1 VDNGVGNLIFFR
13 HNYVFDTRRSWA
25 KAIFGPGQNFSPR
38 RPKLTF
44 AMPITTFPEER
55 ETKRLALLDAV
66 ESLRGV
72 IDAGVEETERIGTL
86 PQTTVDAIHEAGLFA
101 YKSARV
107 LGGAEADA
115 MTQLDVVEAAS
126 RIDAAAGWC
135 IMIGSGTLSG
145 IAAFLSEDAV
155 KEIFID
161 GKFPRA
167 AGAAAASGRAIPV
180 EGGYRVTGR
189 WAFSSGIRHSHYLG
203 MGAMTADGKSEPKQ
217 IRVVVPTSEA
227 TIHDN
232 WDVVGLR
239 GTGSNDF
246 SLDDVFVPDR
256 FTWSGAESKPL
267 RGGPNFYLGRPGMQV
282 TGHYGVVLGIA
293 RRALDEITELAKTK
307 KRGYRGS
314 EALIADRG
322 SFQRFLGESDSRLR
336 AAKALC
342 VEVLEEAWALVT
354 RDIMPPPELQVRM
367 RSACTYATEEASDV
381 VSQAFRFGGGSAM
394 YTSHPLQKCLRDV
407 HGAAQHNMVSDR
419 AYENHGQ
426 FMLGF
431 PDADPMG

>member
-1 VDNGVGNLIFFR
+1 MTLALPTAT
-13 HNYVFDTRRSWA
+13 Y
-25 KAIFGPGQNFSPR
+25 
-38 RPKLTF
+38 
-44 AMPITTFPEER
+44 PEER
-55 ETKRLALLDAV
+55 EAKRQALLNAV

-72 IDAGVEETERIGTL
+72 IEAGIEETEKIGTL
-86 PQTTVDAIHEAGLFA
+86 PQATVDAIQSAGLFA

-107 LGGAEADA
+107 LGGAQADA
-115 MTQLDVVEAAS
+115 MTQLDVIEATS

-135 IMIGSGTLSG
+135 IMIGSGTISG
-145 IAAFLSEDAV
+145 IAAFLAEEAI

-167 AGAAAASGRAIPV
+167 AGAAAASGQATPV
-180 EGGYRVTGR
+180 EGGYRVSGR

-203 MGAMTADGKSEPKQ
+203 MGAMAIDGQSEPKQ
-217 IRVVVPTSEA
+217 IRVVVPTSQA

-246 SLDDVFVPDR
+246 SLDNVFVPER
-256 FTWSGAESKPL
+256 FTWGGSESKPL

-282 TGHYGVVLGIA
+282 TGHCGVVLGIA
-293 RRALDEITELAKTK
+293 RRALDEITEIAKTK
-307 KRGYRGS
+307 KRGYRGT
-314 EALIADRG
+314 EDLISNRG
-322 SFQRFLGESDSRLR
+322 SFQRFLGQSDARLR

-342 VEVLEEAWALVT
+342 VDVLEEAWELVT
-354 RDIMPPPELQVRM
+354 KDIMPPPELQVRM
-367 RSACTYATEEASDV
+367 RSASTYATEESSDI

-394 YTSHPLQKCLRDV
+394 FATHPLQKCLRDV

-419 AYENHGQ
+419 SYENHGQ

>member
-1 VDNGVGNLIFFR
+1 MTLAL
-13 HNYVFDTRRSWA
+13 SA
-25 KAIFGPGQNFSPR
+25 AIFPV
-38 RPKLTF
+38 
-44 AMPITTFPEER
+44 ER
-55 ETKRLALLDAV
+55 EAKRQALLDAI

-72 IDAGVEETERIGTL
+72 IEAGSDEAEEIGTL
-86 PQTTVDAIHEAGLFA
+86 PQATVDAIHEAGLFA

-115 MTQLDVVEAAS
+115 MIQLEVVEAAS
-126 RIDAAAGWC
+126 RIDPAVGWS

-145 IAAFLSEDAV
+145 MAAFLGDEAI

-167 AGAAAASGRAIPV
+167 AGAAAPSGEATPV

-189 WAFSSGIRHSHYLG
+189 WGFASGIRHSHYLA
-203 MGAMTADGKSEPKQ
+203 MGAMAVDGKSAPVQ
-217 IRVVVPTSEA
+217 IRVVVPTSDA

-239 GTGSNDF
+239 GTGSCDF
-246 SLDDVFVPDR
+246 SLDNVFVPLR
-256 FTWSGAESKPL
+256 FTWGGGESKPL
-267 RGGPNFYLGRPGMQV
+267 RGGPNFLLGRPGMQT
-282 TGHYGVVLGIA
+282 TGHCGVVLGIA
-293 RRALDEITELAKTK
+293 RRALDEVTELAKNK
-307 KRGYRGS
+307 KRGYRGT

-322 SFQRFLGESDSRLR
+322 SFQRFLGESDTRLR
-336 AAKALC
+336 AAKSLC
-342 VEVLEEAWALVT
+342 MEVLEEAWELVT
-354 RDIMPPPELQVRM
+354 VGITPPPELQVRL
-367 RSACTYATEEASDV
+367 RASSTYSTEEASDI

-394 YTSHPLQKCLRDV
+394 FTSHVLQKCLRDV

-431 PDADPMG
+431 PDANPMG